1 MPILSFP
8 DPKIT
13 TSEGI
18 VAFGGDLHPESLQ
31 LAYRQGI
38 FPWPIEG
45 LPLPWFCPP
54 NRAILDLNQ
63 IHIPR
68 SLAKYR
74 RKVEF
79 RYTIDK
85 EFNQV
90 IKACALTKRPGQKG
104 TWITAEIQKA
114 YILFHE
120 LGHAHSV
127 EVWKDEKLIGGMYGV
142 DTGGAFAGES
152 MFHLESNASKL
163 ALLHLCEHLKS
174 RGLDWIDIQVLTP
187 HMKSLGAFE
196 IPRSQFLKKLAN
208 TQRQNLC
215 LF

>member
-1 MPILSFP
+1 
-8 DPKIT
+8 
-13 TSEGI
+13 
-18 VAFGGDLHPESLQ
+18 
-31 LAYRQGI
+31 
-38 FPWPIEG
+38 
-45 LPLPWFCPP
+45 
-54 NRAILDLNQ
+54 
-63 IHIPR
+63 
-68 SLAKYR
+68 LAKYR

-79 RYTIDK
+79 RYTMDQ

-104 TWITAEIQKA
+104 TWITPEIQKA

-120 LGHAHSV
+120 LVHAHSV
-127 EVWKDEKLIGGMYGV
+127 EVWKGEKLIGGMYGV

-152 MFHLESNASKL
+152 MFHLESNSSKL